1 MTMVLNLFLIPIQ
14 SCIVCLYNK
23 KQLVTFFGHQYSIF
37 FGVVGFRFIILTN
50 LYSLCRWYSSDKTKL
65 LKTICMKIMMT
76 VMARFPFS
84 TTTLKKLGTI
94 TEQVNYCSII
104 LWFFSLIKKAFVLN
118 LVDKNQNRGK
128 QEKKL
133 KKLIRNLFY

>member
-1 MTMVLNLFLIPIQ
+1 M
-14 SCIVCLYNK
+14 
-23 KQLVTFFGHQYSIF
+23 H
-37 FGVVGFRFIILTN
+37 
-50 LYSLCRWYSSDKTKL
+50 
-65 LKTICMKIMMT
+65 KIMMT

-104 LWFFSLIKKAFVLN
+104 LWFFSLIKMAFVLN